1 MTTPTNSHQLAHYLD
16 RYLQVQELPDSDR
29 AVNGLQV
36 ENSGK
41 LSRVL
46 CAVDACEVS
55 ITAAVARQADF
66 MIVHHGLFWPG
77 LRPITGRLG
86 RKVRAL
92 VGHDIALYAAHI
104 PLDCHPEVGN
114 NAVLAGELG
123 LEGLRPFGRYKGIEI
138 GTMGTLEVPLDDL
151 VGRVRERLGTA
162 PRVIAKGPRRTKQI
176 AVVTGGAGGYIEE
189 AHERG
194 IDTFITGE
202 GSHHAYHDAEEWGV
216 NVLFAGHYATET
228 VGVQALGEHL
238 KSRFGLAFE
247 FFDHPT
253 GL

>member
-1 MTTPTNSHQLAHYLD
+1 MTTPNTSGQLASYLD
-16 RYLQVQELPDSDR
+16 RYLKVEELPDSEN

-36 ENSGK
+36 ENSGR
-41 LSRVL
+41 LTRVL
-46 CAVDACEVS
+46 CAVDACDASVA
-55 ITAAVARQADF
+55 AAVARGADF
-66 MIVHHGLFWPG
+66 MVVHHGLFWDG
-77 LRPITGRLG
+77 LQPITGRLG
-86 RKVRAL
+86 RKIRAL
-92 VGHDIALYAAHI
+92 VAHDIALYAAHI

-114 NAVLAGELG
+114 NPVLAGELG
-123 LEGLRPFGRYKGIEI
+123 LEGVRPFGRYKGIEI
-138 GTMGTLEVPLDDL
+138 GAMGGLDVPLNDL
-151 VGRVRERLGTA
+151 VERVRERLGTS
-162 PRVIAKGPRRTKQI
+162 PRVIAKGPARTKQV
-176 AVVTGGAGGYIEE
+176 AVVTGAASVFIAE

-202 GSHHAYHDAEEWGV
+202 GPHHAFHDAEEWGL

-238 KSRFGLAFE
+238 RDRFGLPFE